1 MFGLPKLDYS
11 NSALSPIMSEQTL
24 DLHHGKHHQT
34 YITNLN
40 NFIKGSEY
48 EKLSLEDIIKKS
60 SKEKKSF
67 YQHKKLEMLNYIKD
81 SLERKIASVTASIE
95 VLESQINR
103 DKEVEVTN

>member
-1 MFGLPKLDYS
+1 MFNCYS
-11 NSALSPIMSEQTL
+11 
-24 DLHHGKHHQT
+24 
-34 YITNLN
+34 
-40 NFIKGSEY
+40 
-48 EKLSLEDIIKKS
+48 KS

-95 VLESQINR
+95 VLESQIIR

>member
-1 MFGLPKLDYS
+1 MF
-11 NSALSPIMSEQTL
+11 NC
-24 DLHHGKHHQT
+24 
-34 YITNLN
+34 
-40 NFIKGSEY
+40 NFM
-48 EKLSLEDIIKKS
+48 S

-95 VLESQINR
+95 VLESQISR